1 VANAGL
7 GCTICSLSPL
17 LKPERLEVVYVL
29 EQRFAD
35 QFQVEVE
42 LQDYLRS
49 VAHGKLV
56 ADAILR
62 WATTDG
68 YATVSDCPYVTI
80 TPEFV

>member
-1 VANAGL
+1 
-7 GCTICSLSPL
+7 L
-17 LKPERLEVVYVL
+17 LKPESLEVVYVL

-42 LQDYLRS
+42 PQDYLRS
-49 VAHGKLV
+49 VAHVQLV
-56 ADAILR
+56 ADAFLR

-68 YATVSDCPYVTI
+68 YGTVSGCPYVTI